1 MRTVEI
7 LSAPADKSKPNRKE
21 PTMKKSLAL
30 VAGVAALWVAA
41 ATVRIVAADEI
52 TITGEGKCAKCA
64 LKETKEC
71 QNVIQTQKDGRTVN
85 YYLVANDVSK
95 EFHGKLCKES
105 KKVTAT
111 GTVKEVDG
119 KLQLTP
125 TKIELAAQ

>member
-1 MRTVEI
+1 
-7 LSAPADKSKPNRKE
+7 
-21 PTMKKSLAL
+21 MKKSLAL
-30 VAGVAALWVAA
+30 VAGVAMLTLAA
-41 ATVRIVAADEI
+41 VTVRTLAAGDSV

-71 QNVIQTQKDGRTVN
+71 QNVIQTEKDGRTVN

-125 TKIELAAQ
+125 TKMELAAQ

>member
-1 MRTVEI
+1 
-7 LSAPADKSKPNRKE
+7 
-21 PTMKKSLAL
+21 MKKSLAL
-30 VAGVAALWVAA
+30 VAGVALFLSAAAARTVAA
-41 ATVRIVAADEI
+41 EDTV

-119 KLQLTP
+119 KMQLTP